1 MTEGVTKLPRF
12 PMELISPMEA
22 AAADSPRKAEG
33 TGQNE
38 GRKALA
44 LEATVR
50 QTNAN
55 QKWEP
60 ERIVSAKAT
69 TPSISGTA
77 VCQRRSLV
85 RSECQPL
92 ISMATSTATYGRIE
106 SMVTARSDMPDARLR
121 NVGSQ
126 IVRE

>member
-12 PMELISPMEA
+12 PMELMSPMEA

-33 TGQNE
+33 MGQKD
-38 GRKALA
+38 GRNALA
-44 LEATVR
+44 LAATVR

-60 ERIVSAKAT
+60 ERIASAKAAA
-69 TPSISGTA
+69 PSMRGIA

-92 ISMATSTATYGRIE
+92 KSMASSTKT
-106 SMVTARSDMPDARLR
+106 
-121 NVGSQ
+121 
-126 IVRE
+126 

>member
-1 MTEGVTKLPRF
+1 MTEGVTKLPRL
-12 PMELISPMEA
+12 PMELIRPMEA

-33 TGQNE
+33 TGQKA

-44 LEATVR
+44 VEATVR
-50 QTNAN
+50 HANAN

-60 ERIVSAKAT
+60 ERIVRVNARA
-69 TPSISGTA
+69 PSMRGIA

-92 ISMATSTATYGRIE
+92 KSIARRTA
-106 SMVTARSDMPDARLR
+106 
-121 NVGSQ
+121 
-126 IVRE
+126 

>member
-1 MTEGVTKLPRF
+1 
-12 PMELISPMEA
+12 MELMSPMDA

-33 TGQNE
+33 TGQKA
-38 GRKALA
+38 GRNALA
-44 LEATVR
+44 VEATVR
-50 QTNAN
+50 QANAN

-60 ERIVSAKAT
+60 ERIVSANAA
-69 TPSISGTA
+69 TPSMSGIA

-92 ISMATSTATYGRIE
+92 KSMAKSTATYGRIE
-106 SMVTARSDMPDARLR
+106 SIVTERSDIPDARFR

-126 IVRE
+126 IVNE

>member
-1 MTEGVTKLPRF
+1 MR
-12 PMELISPMEA
+12 PMDA
-22 AAADSPRKAEG
+22 AAADSPRNTEG
-33 TGQNE
+33 MGQKD

-44 LEATVR
+44 VEATVR
-50 QTNAN
+50 HANAN

-60 ERIVSAKAT
+60 ERIVRANAR
-69 TPSISGTA
+69 TPKMRGTA

-92 ISMATSTATYGRIE
+92 KSIARSTATYGIIDN
-106 SMVTARSDMPDARLR
+106 MVTARFDMPDARLR

-126 IVRE
+126 IVSE

>member
-12 PMELISPMEA
+12 PIELISPMDA

-33 TGQNE
+33 MGQKD
-38 GRKALA
+38 GRNALA
-44 LEATVR
+44 LDATVR

-55 QKWEP
+55 QKCEP
-60 ERIVSAKAT
+60 ERMVSAKAT
-69 TPSISGTA
+69 TPNMSGTA

-92 ISMATSTATYGRIE
+92 KSMAKSTATYGMIE
-106 SMVTARSDMPDARLR
+106 SMVTARFDMPEARLR